1 MRGGEKLAAHVQR
14 FRCEVSWMVKYILK
28 RLLQTILVLWLVL
41 TLVFVLMR
49 MVGDP
54 SKLLISPESTFES
67 LENIRHI
74 LGLDKPILEQYL
86 DYLKSVLTWDFG
98 NSFFYNRPVMDMIAE
113 HMPATLLLAGTA
125 FILAIPLALVSGAIA
140 AIKRNSLLD
149 NLVTFITIAGRSV
162 PAFWLGLILILLF
175 SVRLQWLPASGYG
188 SFSQLILPAL
198 TLAAGMAASTA
209 RLTRSSMLEV
219 MRQDYMTTARAKGVS
234 ELQVNVRHGMRNAL
248 LSVVTMLGLQIGH
261 LLGGSVV
268 VESVFAWPGVG
279 RLMVSSIQQYDYPL
293 VQACVLV
300 MALLFAVI
308 NFVVDM
314 LYMLIDPRISYQG
327 KG

>member
-1 MRGGEKLAAHVQR
+1 
-14 FRCEVSWMVKYILK
+14 MVKYILK